1 MIGLFSLL
9 AFPFSLKL
17 LWMPLI
23 DKRTL
28 PLFSHTPRKGWMLF
42 SLLGMAL
49 SLLVMAAIDPQRHPW
64 LLASSLF
71 TLSSFTGC
79 LYMVGL
85 AYELESIDES
95 KYSVGSAS
103 VITGYRV
110 GLLCAGAGS
119 LSLAYLTSWSIAYG
133 AMAALLGLVIAAIL
147 LRPEPYQSHSVL
159 TEKRKKHGFLKE
171 IIIEPCKS
179 FFQNQDY
186 KAILLI
192 VLLFKAGDHITK
204 SMEGPFYIDLGFD
217 KADLALASKTWGFAT
232 TILGTLLAG
241 FLLKDRSSLFGV
253 SIVGLVHA
261 FSLLGLWL
269 QALVGKSYLVLYASV
284 TLSNFTSGMAMTA
297 FIFFLWRICIKQHA
311 AIQYAILYSLF
322 TLKSNL
328 LACFGGFLA
337 AHNSWSAFFGTVFV
351 MGIFASITIVGL
363 SSKLVSFPKKESV
376 L

>member
-23 DKRTL
+23 DKRHI
-28 PLFSHTPRKGWMLF
+28 PFFSHAPRKGWMLF

-49 SLLVMAAIDPQRHPW
+49 SMLVMAAIDPQRHPW

-119 LSLAYLTSWSIAYG
+119 LSLAYLTNWSIAYG
-133 AMAALLGLVIAAIL
+133 AMAALLGIVIAIIL
-147 LRPEPYQSHSVL
+147 MRPEPYQSQNVL
-159 TEKRKKHGFLKE
+159 AEKRKKQGFLKE

-186 KAILLI
+186 KAILAI

-204 SMEGPFYIDLGFD
+204 AMEGPFYIDIGFD

-241 FLLKDRSSLFGV
+241 FILKDRPSLFGV
-253 SIVGLVHA
+253 AIVGLVHA

-269 QALVGKSYLVLYASV
+269 QALVGKSYLVLYSSV
-284 TLSNFTSGMAMTA
+284 TLSSFTSGMSMTA
-297 FIFFLWRICIKQHA
+297 FIFFLWRICTKQHA
-311 AIQYAILYSLF
+311 AIQYAILYSIF
-322 TLKSNL
+322 TIKTNL
-328 LACFGGFLA
+328 LSCFGGFLA
-337 AHNSWSAFFGTVFV
+337 AHNSWSAFFGAVFV
-351 MGIFASITIVGL
+351 MAIFASITIVGL
-363 SSKLVSFPKKESV
+363 SRKLVLFPKKDSV